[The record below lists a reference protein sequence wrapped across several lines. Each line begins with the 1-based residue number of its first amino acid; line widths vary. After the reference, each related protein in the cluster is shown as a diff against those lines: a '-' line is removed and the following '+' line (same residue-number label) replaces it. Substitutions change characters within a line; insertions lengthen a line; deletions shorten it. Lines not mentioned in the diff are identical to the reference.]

1 MPFKIIRNDITKVK
15 ADAIVNTVNPYGFIG
30 RGVETAI
37 YHAAGSE
44 ELLEERRKLGIL
56 HPGDVGITPAFNL
69 DAKYIIHVSGP
80 VWKDGRSNE
89 LAILRQCYDKAL
101 HMAVENNCKSIAFPL
116 LATGTYRF
124 PEEIGVAIAVEA
136 FTEFLKEYEI
146 EIFLVVFG
154 SDAVRVSGTL
164 VDKVTEFIDDDYVAA
179 AGATE
184 YLPVDEDYDAYEVDY
199 YHEDDKE
206 CFGYKEPPYPSLKE
220 FETGVGE
227 FQHEYS
233 HSPLNIPDFLRKKK
247 AENVSESL
255 EDALKKIY
263 TESFEKHLQQLINK
277 KGLKNSEVYAT
288 SNISK
293 QYFSKLLKGKVKP
306 SKEKVLAL
314 AVGLRLN
321 IDETVDFLRIA
332 GYALSP
338 ISQTDKVVEYFIRN
352 EDYNVIK
359 IDIVLFDFGL
369 EPLSS

>member
-101 HMAVENNCKSIAFPL
+101 YMAVENNCKSIAFPL

-184 YLPVDEDYDAYEVDY
+184 YLPVDEDYD
-199 YHEDDKE
+199 EDE
-206 CFGYKEPPYPSLKE
+206 EYIGYKEPPYQDLNLRESE
-220 FETGVGE
+220 VRDT
-227 FQHEYS
+227 QHEYS
-233 HSPLNIPDFLRKKK
+233 HSSLNIPDFLRKKK
-247 AENVSESL
+247 SENVSESL
-255 EDALKKIY
+255 EDVLKKIY
-263 TESFEKHLQQLINK
+263 TESFGKHLQQLINK

-293 QYFSKLLKGKVKP
+293 QYFSKLLKGKVRP